1 MNQDNNRPVALI
13 TGAGSGIGEA
23 LALEGAKRGF
33 DLVIMGRNTQ
43 NLDNVAAACKAL
55 GAEVIAVTGDVSK
68 QKDCED
74 FVSASKGL
82 PGKVKVL
89 FNNAGISMRAVF
101 EHTDPEVLHQL
112 MNTNFWGT
120 VYCTKH
126 ALPLLLDNH
135 GSVVGV
141 SSIAGFKGLPG
152 RTGYSASK
160 FAMHGFLESLRNEN
174 INRGL
179 HVLIACPGYTA
190 SNIRKT
196 ALNKD
201 GKPQSETPLDESRLM
216 QPAEVAVAIWNSVAK
231 RRLYLVLTMQGK
243 LAVWINKWWPKLA
256 DRLAYNVIKKEPDS
270 PFK

>member
-1 MNQDNNRPVALI
+1 MNPDNTRPIALI

-23 LALEGAKRGF
+23 LAIESAKRGY
-33 DLVIMGRNTQ
+33 DLVLMGRNEQ
-43 NLDNVAAACKAL
+43 NLQKVAAVCKGL
-55 GAEVIAVTGDVSK
+55 GSLVVVVAGDVSK
-68 QKDCED
+68 KEDCEE
-74 FVSASKGL
+74 FISAAEAL
-82 PGKVKVL
+82 PGKIKIL

-101 EHTDPEVLHQL
+101 EETDPDVLHTL

-120 VYCTKH
+120 VYCTH
-126 ALPLLLDNH
+126 YALPELLKNK

-174 INRGL
+174 IKKDL

-196 ALNKD
+196 ALNKT
-201 GKPQSETPLDESRLM
+201 GQSQSETPLDESKLM
-216 QPAEVAVAIWNSVAK
+216 QPAEVAIAIWNSVEK
-231 RRLYLVLTMQGK
+231 RRLYLILTMQGK
-243 LAVWINKWWPKLA
+243 LAVFINKWWPKLA
-256 DRLAYNVIKKEPDS
+256 DKLAYNVISKEPDS
-270 PFK
+270 PFS